1 MSPSPVPDRPRLPA
15 WLRPYV
21 RRPGEVQF
29 GLLPGAPVV
38 EGVTPQEAALLAG
51 LDGSLTREQT
61 YAAASDAG
69 VSRRRWRDVLLLAT
83 SLGVLVDAAGVGA
96 AAARTSPAA
105 STASAAQGNHSGS
118 RSAAAPSPARRVLVD
133 GDASLAADVAAALRH
148 AGSVLVVSERSDVD
162 VAVADPGHDAP
173 ALVVLVGAPLVDPRR
188 GDVWLRHGVPH
199 LPVSGAGPSATVG
212 PLVASDGS
220 GPCLWCLERHRTDRD
235 DAWPT
240 VLTQA
245 MRHDDPAPAGV
256 RVTGTSPW
264 REPLAPGLSQL
275 VAGAVT
281 LLAGRVLHGDVLPG
295 GVSVEVGLPWPRMDH
310 RRWSAHPLCTAHPE
324 ATAPS
329 HRRSA

>member
-29 GLLPGAPVV
+29 GLRPGAPVV

-61 YAAASDAG
+61 YAVAVDAG
-69 VSRRRWRDVLLLAT
+69 VTRRRWRDVLLLAA
-83 SLGVLVDAAGVGA
+83 SLGVLVDAAQVVGA
-96 AAARTSPAA
+96 GPRGRHAVRGSGPTS
-105 STASAAQGNHSGS
+105 SAG
-118 RSAAAPSPARRVLVD
+118 PSPARARSRVLVD
-133 GDASLAADVAAALRH
+133 GDASLAADVAAALCD
-148 AGSVLVVSERSDVD
+148 AGSALVVSERSDID
-162 VAVADPGHDAP
+162 VAVAEPGRDAP

-212 PLVASDGS
+212 PLVTADGS

-235 DAWPT
+235 AAWPT

-281 LLAGRVLHGDVLPG
+281 LLAGRVLRGDPLPG

-310 RRWSAHPLCTAHPE
+310 RRWSPHPLCTAHPR
-324 ATAPS
+324 APAAPGRRTA
-329 HRRSA
+329 

>member
-1 MSPSPVPDRPRLPA
+1 
-15 WLRPYV
+15 LRPYV

-29 GLLPGAPVV
+29 GLRPGAPVV
-38 EGVTPQEAALLAG
+38 DGVTPQEAALLAG

-61 YAAASDAG
+61 YAVAVDAG
-69 VSRRRWRDVLLLAT
+69 VSRRRWRDVLLLAA
-83 SLGVLVDAAGVGA
+83 SLGVLVDAAAGI
-96 AAARTSPAA
+96 
-105 STASAAQGNHSGS
+105 STGPRGRHVVDDQPT
-118 RSAAAPSPARRVLVD
+118 APSAPPTSAPARRRVLVD
-133 GDASLAADVAAALRH
+133 GDASLAADVAAALRD
-148 AGSVLVVSERSDVD
+148 AGSALVVSERTDVD
-162 VAVADPGHDAP
+162 VAVADPGRDAP

-212 PLVASDGS
+212 PLVTGDGS

-281 LLAGRVLHGDVLPG
+281 LLTGRVLRGDALPG

-310 RRWSAHPLCTAHPE
+310 RRWTPHPLCTAHPDG
-324 ATAPS
+324 AADS
-329 HRRSA
+329 GRRSA

>member
-29 GLLPGAPVV
+29 GLRPGAPVV

-61 YAAASDAG
+61 YAVAADAG
-69 VSRRRWRDVLLLAT
+69 VARRRWRDVLLLAT
-83 SLGVLVDAAGVGA
+83 SLGVLVDAARVVGTGPRGPHGVEAPGPVPSA
-96 AAARTSPAA
+96 SPS
-105 STASAAQGNHSGS
+105 STAE
-118 RSAAAPSPARRVLVD
+118 RRRVLVD
-133 GDASLAADVAAALRH
+133 GDASLAADVAAALCD
-148 AGSVLVVSERSDVD
+148 AGSALVVSERSDVD
-162 VAVADPGHDAP
+162 VAVADPGRDAP

-199 LPVSGAGPSATVG
+199 LPVSGAGPAATVG
-212 PLVASDGS
+212 PLVTADGS

-281 LLAGRVLHGDVLPG
+281 LLAGRVLRGDVLPG

-310 RRWSAHPLCTAHPE
+310 RRWSPHPLCTAHPDR
-324 ATAPS
+324 ADAAALRP
-329 HRRSA
+329 A

>member
-38 EGVTPQEAALLAG
+38 EGLTASEAALLAG
-51 LDGSLTREQT
+51 LDGALTREQT
-61 YAAASDAG
+61 YAAAAEAG
-69 VSRRRWRDVLLLAT
+69 VSRGRWRDVLLLAA
-83 SLGVLVDAAGVGA
+83 SLGVLVDASSTVDAALRGPGVAPPGPSVAVAEPLEA
-96 AAARTSPAA
+96 ATR
-105 STASAAQGNHSGS
+105 
-118 RSAAAPSPARRVLVD
+118 RRVLVD
-133 GDASLAADVAAALRH
+133 GDASLAADVAAALGGT
-148 AGSVLVVSERSDVD
+148 GSALVVSERSDVD
-162 VAVADPGHDAP
+162 VAVAAPLRDAP

-188 GDVWLRHGVPH
+188 GDLWLRLGVPH
-199 LPVSGAGPSATVG
+199 QPVSGAGPMASVG
-212 PLVASDGS
+212 PLVPADGS

-235 DAWPT
+235 DAWPA

-281 LLAGRVLHGDVLPG
+281 LLATRVLRGDVLPG

-310 RRWSAHPLCTAHPE
+310 RRWSPHPLCTAHPTV
-324 ATAPS
+324 AGA
-329 HRRSA
+329 HGRRSA